1 MIPCTYSGNNTSDGD
16 KIMLLCTTW
25 KTRPLSPEQTHR
37 MMATW
42 GKLEAEGDADPNT
55 ERLCWFMFGD
65 GSGGFTVSRV
75 ADEAAEA
82 SGLESALALGEF
94 LEMETRPVMDLE
106 SAMPAIVAAVA
117 RIGG

>member
-1 MIPCTYSGNNTSDGD
+1 
-16 KIMLLCTTW
+16 
-25 KTRPLSPEQTHR
+25 

-42 GKLEAEGDADPNT
+42 GQLEAEAAANPDT
-55 ERLCWFMFGD
+55 ERLCWFIYGD

-82 SGLESALALGEF
+82 AGLESALALGEF

-106 SAMPAIVAAVA
+106 TAMPAIMAAVG
-117 RIGG
+117 RISG